1 MLNVDDGVVAQMRV
15 SYTDIWKAAQMVQ
28 MFGFKDGIEDNLVLG
43 VEDGVEAG
51 FVDGVEDVF
60 VEGSIIRY
68 STS

>member
-1 MLNVDDGVVAQMRV
+1 MALKVEG
-15 SYTDIWKAAQMVQ
+15 
-28 MFGFKDGIEDNLVLG
+28 NLVLC

-68 STS
+68 STL